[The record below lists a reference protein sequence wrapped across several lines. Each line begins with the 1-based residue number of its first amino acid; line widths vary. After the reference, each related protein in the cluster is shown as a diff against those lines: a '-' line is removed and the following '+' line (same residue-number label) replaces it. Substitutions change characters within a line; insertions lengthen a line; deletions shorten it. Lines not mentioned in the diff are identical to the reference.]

1 MFEVAAGSRFRDAR
15 PLREVVVA
23 HLPPAVDAVRHG
35 EPGLTPQSG

>member
-23 HLPPAVDAVRHG
+23 RLLPAVASEEVVDAV
-35 EPGLTPQSG
+35 EP